1 MGLPTNGEC
10 RGKTW
15 RPTEPQEDYC
25 QRDAKAQ
32 STSKAPSKT
41 PNSPLEAQ
49 PKPSKA
55 EATSLKREVG
65 LWSAVAL
72 VIGSVIGSGIF
83 VTPSSVFRNSG
94 SIGVDLAVWLVCGVL
109 TVIGGLCY
117 AELATLLPTS
127 GGDYAYLTAAS
138 KCMGRFGDAL
148 PFLQMWCH
156 SLVLDPM
163 SGALQGLTFASY
175 ALSVVYT
182 TCPPPYEVTVI
193 VALTFT
199 SLATAVNCFSVK
211 TSARVQDILS
221 SIKCLVLVSIIIT
234 GAAFAFKSNHFEDEA
249 IFKKPES
256 ARELVVAF
264 YGALYSYGGWKQIC
278 LIAEEVSEPN
288 KNILRSTLMGILSVT
303 AIYMLTNV
311 AYFIV
316 LDARTFAHSEAIAV
330 SFATATWGSLSANV
344 IPVAVSISTFGTLC
358 AGFFA
363 NARVILAA
371 ARQGHLPP
379 IFSCITLE
387 TSTPLSGVML
397 RGILAL
403 AFTFIGSISYLIE
416 AAVFLE
422 IVWDIAVM
430 LCLFTLRYTMKDA
443 KRPFTVPLPLAVVK
457 FALSIALV
465 VIPLLRAENYVQ
477 YFAILALFLAG
488 SVYYI
493 IFIAFATSV
502 PGSGPV
508 TRFIQKLLLSAPC
521 TNELEITLKEKQ

>member
-1 MGLPTNGEC
+1 MKPRSSDGISSNGEC

-15 RPTEPQEDYC
+15 RPIEPQEDPC
-25 QRDAKAQ
+25 QRDKAQ
-32 STSKAPSKT
+32 SKPPDPQLQAQTKT
-41 PNSPLEAQ
+41 
-49 PKPSKA
+49 SKA
-55 EATSLKREVG
+55 EAPRLKREVG
-65 LWSAVAL
+65 LLSAVAL
-72 VIGSVIGSGIF
+72 VVGSIIGSGIF

-109 TVIGGLCY
+109 AVIGGLCY
-117 AELATLLPTS
+117 AELATLLPAS
-127 GGDYAYLTAAS
+127 GGDYAYLTATS
-138 KCMGRFGDAL
+138 KFMGRFGDAL

-182 TCPPPYEVTVI
+182 TCPAPYEVTVL

-221 SIKCLVLVSIIIT
+221 SIKCLVLIAIIIT
-234 GAAFAFKSNHFEDEA
+234 GAAFAFSSNHFQDET

-256 ARELVVAF
+256 ARDLVVAF

-278 LIAEEVSEPN
+278 QIAEEVSEPN
-288 KNILRSTLMGILSVT
+288 KNILRSILLGILSVT

-330 SFATATWGSLSANV
+330 SFATATWGSLSANF

-358 AGFFA
+358 AGFFS
-363 NARVILAA
+363 NGRVILAA

-397 RGILAL
+397 RGVLAL

-422 IVWDIAVM
+422 ILWDIVVTF
-430 LCLFTLRYTMKDA
+430 CLFTLRYTMKDA
-443 KRPFTVPLPLAVVK
+443 KRVYSVPLPLAVVK

-465 VIPLLRAENYVQ
+465 VIPLLRPVNYIQ
-477 YFAILALFLAG
+477 YFAILALFLGGA
-488 SVYYI
+488 VYYI
-493 IFIAFATSV
+493 TFMVFLTSV
-502 PGSGPV
+502 PGSRTV
-508 TRFIQKLLLSAPC
+508 TTFMQKMLLSAPC
-521 TNELEITLKEKQ
+521 TNELEIILKEKQ

>member
-1 MGLPTNGEC
+1 MKRPVADGPSANGAC

-15 RPTEPQEDYC
+15 RPIDPQEDNC
-25 QRDAKAQ
+25 QKDKAQ
-32 STSKAPSKT
+32 SKV
-41 PNSPLEAQ
+41 PNSQGQAPTN
-49 PKPSKA
+49 PSKA
-55 EATSLKREVG
+55 EAPSLKREVG

-72 VIGSVIGSGIF
+72 VIGSIIGSGIF

-109 TVIGGLCY
+109 TIIGGLCY
-117 AELATLLPTS
+117 AELATLLPAS

-138 KCMGRFGDAL
+138 KFMGRYGDVL
-148 PFLQMWCH
+148 PFLQMWCN
-156 SLVLDPM
+156 SIVLDPM

-182 TCPPPYEVTVI
+182 TCPAPYEVTVL

-211 TSARVQDILS
+211 ASARVQDILS
-221 SIKCLVLVSIIIT
+221 TIKCLVLVAIIIT
-234 GAAFAFKSNHFEDEA
+234 GAAFAFSSSHFQDEA
-249 IFKKPES
+249 IFRKPES
-256 ARELVVAF
+256 ARDLVVAF
-264 YGALYSYGGWKQIC
+264 YGALYSYGGWKQVC
-278 LIAEEVSEPN
+278 QIAEEVSEPN
-288 KNILRSTLMGILSVT
+288 KNILRATLIGILSVT

-316 LDARTFAHSEAIAV
+316 LDAKTFAHSEAIAV
-330 SFATATWGSLSANV
+330 SFANATWGSLSANF

-358 AGFFA
+358 AGFFS

-379 IFSCITLE
+379 IFSCITVE

-422 IVWDIAVM
+422 IVWDIAVTI
-430 LCLFTLRYTMKDA
+430 CLFTLRYTMKDA

-457 FALSIALV
+457 FALSVALV
-465 VIPLLRAENYVQ
+465 VIPLLRPVNYIQ

-488 SVYYI
+488 AAYYI
-493 IFIAFATSV
+493 IFMVFLTSV
-502 PGSGPV
+502 PGSRQV
-508 TRFIQKLLLSAPC
+508 TMIIQKLLVSAPC
-521 TNELEITLKEKQ
+521 TNELEIILKEKQ